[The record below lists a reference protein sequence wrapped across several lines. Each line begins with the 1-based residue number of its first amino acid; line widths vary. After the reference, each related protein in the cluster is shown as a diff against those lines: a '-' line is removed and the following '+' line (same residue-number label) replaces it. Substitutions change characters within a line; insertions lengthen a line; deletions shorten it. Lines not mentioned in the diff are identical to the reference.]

1 MGAKRFPYCRI
12 VRAYLLCNFS
22 SYLKTNIICKK
33 FVFLDGV
40 YFDRIDYRDLIGIFV
55 KDLIV
60 YRIGELIYFKDR
72 DRSGK

>member
-1 MGAKRFPYCRI
+1 MDHLIC
-12 VRAYLLCNFS
+12 CSFS
-22 SYLKTNIICKK
+22 QKGLKIIICN
-33 FVFLDGV
+33 VFLDGV
-40 YFDRIDYRDLIGIFV
+40 DFDRIDDRDLIGIFV